1 MLRPCNF
8 KGEVFSKLQGFPTGM
23 KAVTTWVSQDEAWT
37 DVANGLEI
45 AFEKFGKE
53 PGAPAP
59 PGSEKAVEL
68 APTVST
74 APLNKP
80 PLQPLEDLSAAQEE
94 NRALAEISTQ
104 GFRGLRALMADPRI
118 KEFVAEQREPLESA
132 DDALQKLV
140 NYKDVHDRLH
150 DLQFKCYN
158 YIFQEARKAEDEVD
172 WNLLVQPRKDLK
184 SLKERLV
191 EAEALMIDEDFD
203 WLEQL
208 RSAETQLLKAAEEL
222 SLPPLQES
230 GRSIKGILE
239 IRPTIFDTKLCTAA
253 KLLPLDSLRQ
263 ALGVV
268 RGKIRPDSLKG
279 NQGVKF
285 SVGVDALP
293 ELSQKLTLLTG
304 EHERWQRIATMLWQI
319 DALISEDLTGLR
331 KNWPKLFQRIKEIC
345 EKNPAIWAS
354 SILAEANNLDRLLA
368 EATPG
373 NAKDFIKWQK
383 KIGQS
388 YTSLSTECG
397 TRFYQVDL
405 SLKRLCD
412 ELREVQAALGSIL
425 QELLC
430 LK

>member
-1 MLRPCNF
+1 MRRHQAKEARVVPIMLRPCNF

-23 KAVTTWVSQDEAWT
+23 KAVTTWGSQDEAWT

-53 PGAPAP
+53 RDTPAA
-59 PGSEKAVEL
+59 PGSEKAVEP

-74 APLNKP
+74 SPLNKP

-150 DLQFKCYN
+150 DLQFECYN

-184 SLKERLV
+184 SLREKLA
-191 EAEALMIDEDFD
+191 EAETLMIDEDFD

-208 RSAETQLLKAAEEL
+208 RSAETLLLKAAEEL

-253 KLLPLDSLRQ
+253 KLLPPFGFPTTSARSNT
-263 ALGVV
+263 
-268 RGKIRPDSLKG
+268 RKNSPDPLKS

-285 SVGVDALP
+285 SGGVDALP
-293 ELSQKLTLLTG
+293 DSAGNCTLLTG

-319 DALISEDLTGLR
+319 DALISEDLYRLA
-331 KNWPKLFQRIKEIC
+331 
-345 EKNPAIWAS
+345 EK
-354 SILAEANNLDRLLA
+354 LAEALPANQRN
-368 EATPG
+368 
-373 NAKDFIKWQK
+373 
-383 KIGQS
+383 
-388 YTSLSTECG
+388 
-397 TRFYQVDL
+397 
-405 SLKRLCD
+405 
-412 ELREVQAALGSIL
+412 LREKPRSLGQLHSGIS
-425 QELLC
+425 
-430 LK
+430 